1 MWRKTNAPSPPPMPV
16 KKAAPCWI
24 WCSHRLIHLADNAGF
39 PQARSNPYGCAY
51 TVLKLSA
58 EADNPTGNSRPA
70 AMPHRRPSVWPEIGA
85 HLRQT
90 GPNPIAHLPVP
101 ENQPKHL
108 HIQDH
113 LPNFPIRL
121 DRGSHGTTV
130 QDPARS
136 GYISNPPDA
145 GRPLAH
151 RILRPRIPWP
161 RVFRAPRPAPMAP
174 NFALWSMASHPP
186 STPPP
191 NRTAWG
197 THRYSTPDR

>member
-1 MWRKTNAPSPPPMPV
+1 MWRKTNAPSQPPTPAW
-16 KKAAPCWI
+16 KAAPCLTWS
-24 WCSHRLIHLADNAGF
+24 CRRLIPRADNVCF

-51 TVLKLSA
+51 SVPMLSA
-58 EADNPTGNSRPA
+58 GVGNPMGNSRLGA
-70 AMPHRRPSVWPEIGA
+70 VPHRRPSVWPVIGA

-101 ENQPKHL
+101 ENRPKHL

-113 LPNFPIRL
+113 LPNFPIRW

-130 QDPARS
+130 LDPTRS

-161 RVFRAPRPAPMAP
+161 RVFRGPCP
-174 NFALWSMASHPP
+174 
-186 STPPP
+186 
-191 NRTAWG
+191 
-197 THRYSTPDR
+197 